1 MKNFLPSVVPNFAA
15 ENNDLYINKGKYMR
29 NVKWMTAAASL
40 GALLLTGCGQSAG
53 DAHEAEYEVQT
64 MSYTSRELSQLYSA
78 TIRGRQDIEVYP
90 EVSGKLTKLCVTE
103 GQDVKKGQV
112 MFIIDQVPYEA
123 AVLTAKANVESAKA
137 GLATAELNYESSKQ
151 LFAEKVISQFSLQ
164 TAENDWLTAK
174 AGLAQAE
181 AQLTIA
187 ENDYSY
193 TEVKS
198 PADGVAG
205 VLPYRVGTLVS
216 PSGMSSP
223 LTTVSD
229 NSQMYVYFSMTEEQL
244 LGMVRQYGSKKGALE
259 NLPEVSLQLKDKTIY
274 PVKGRIES
282 ISGVVDRNTGT
293 ASLRATFAN
302 PDGLLFSGTSG
313 NIVITESRSECLVI
327 PQAATYELQDQ
338 VYVFKVVDGKAS
350 ATPVSVSRVSGGQ
363 EYIVESGLVPGDV
376 IVVEGVGL
384 MQEGT
389 PIKAK
394 I

>member
-1 MKNFLPSVVPNFAA
+1 
-15 ENNDLYINKGKYMR
+15 MR
-29 NVKWMTAAASL
+29 NVKWMPAAAL
-40 GALLLTGCGQSAG
+40 LWAFLLTGCGG
-53 DAHEAEYEVQT
+53 RTDGGHEVEYDVLT
-64 MSYTSRELSQLYSA
+64 LSYTSRDLKQNYSA

-137 GLATAELNYESSKQ
+137 SLATAELNYESSKQ

-164 TAENDWLTAK
+164 TAENNWLTAK

-216 PSGMSSP
+216 PSGMTSP

-229 NSQMYVYFSMTEEQL
+229 NSLMYVYFSLTESQL
-244 LGMVRQYGSKKGALE
+244 LSMVRQYGSKKGALE
-259 NLPEVSLQLKDKTIY
+259 NLPEVELQLKDKSIY
-274 PVKGRIES
+274 PLKGRIET

-293 ASLRATFAN
+293 ASLRAVFAN
-302 PDGLLFSGTSG
+302 PDGILFSGTSG
-313 NIVITESRSECLVI
+313 NIVITDTRPQCLVI
-327 PQAATYELQDQ
+327 PQTATYELQDQ

-350 ATPVSVSRVSGGQ
+350 ATPVTVSRVNGGQ
-363 EYIVESGLVPGDV
+363 EYIVEAGLVPGDM
-376 IVVEGVGL
+376 ILTEGVGL

-389 PIKAK
+389 PIKPRT
-394 I
+394 